1 MLIGAKTKEDC
12 LEKGCVTGGPEIME
26 ASELLYGILNDSY
39 QCSGTCLEREVNGQR
54 KTIRDIYWE
63 CKDLMERA
71 AKGGEKTE
79 FLTMSILEQTFRQA
93 SPLLLVR
100 LEDVAEGDGSQIQ
113 AVQRLKQIF
122 EDNPYKAIWRE
133 KSEKYRELLGK
144 LGFSIRETDYADL
157 TAIMDPLLDAFTL
170 YQGKN
175 HHYPPK
181 IHKVRAGVR
190 SARQPEIGRAV
201 CKYSSEKELV
211 DEVTKCGK
219 ESVIVFGAVEK
230 TNRQVGD
237 YFHQWYYGRVEERQ
251 ENIMRRDHIS
261 TEEYMDQVC
270 DYSRCVYL
278 CVKTG
283 ETIWLM
289 EMPYQTDYYGR
300 YDDPKSKYY
309 YGRRAGYAP
318 YEIFY
323 KEPPAVPAETTFL
336 AVPRM
341 GYLLSEL
348 MDDQQKIWFPVFI
361 EETIGKFFRTKEEPA
376 ADEWVLPEEATAV
389 TPGHC
394 GKETGAIVPVF
405 TNLPAVPQY
414 TYALRSPEEMFDDP
428 YMRELCHY
436 FQIRREDILDAPILP
451 SKCGTPED
459 YEDMIGKNLKKAY
472 SRVLAGKIAD
482 FLEGKWKVRGMILDR
497 IAADKGRIIKEAAEG
512 KYSSFTSIVVNGTPV
527 TDKDG
532 MPAMRRKNSWSMKT
546 SPIIIRT
553 APEDCIESPHIRRNT
568 TPRILWTGDI
578 PSGKAPVVW
587 KIRPKKATEYA
598 QMLNIPEK
606 ELPDLLK
613 LSDAISWFYKE
624 YKNALPADIRS
635 EYVYCDEEGE
645 KIHSV
650 YLPPLGDANICMTKR
665 TYKKYTGK
673 QKQE

>member
-1 MLIGAKTKEDC
+1 MLIGAKTKDDC
-12 LEKGCVTGGPEIME
+12 LGKGLITGGPEIME

-100 LEDVAEGDGSQIQ
+100 LEDVAEGDSPQIQ

-122 EDNPYKAIWRE
+122 KDNPYKTIWRE
-133 KSEKYRELLGK
+133 KSEKYREFLEK
-144 LGFSIRETDYADL
+144 LGFSIQEIDYADL

-181 IHKVRAGVR
+181 IHKVRTGVR
-190 SARQPEIGRAV
+190 SAMQPEIGRAV
-201 CKYSSEKELV
+201 CKYHSEKELV
-211 DEVTKCGK
+211 DEVARCGK

-251 ENIMRRDHIS
+251 ENTMRHDHINA
-261 TEEYMDQVC
+261 EEYMDQVC
-270 DYSRCVYL
+270 DRSRRVYL
-278 CVKTG
+278 CVKSG

-300 YDDPKSKYY
+300 YDDPTSKYY

-323 KEPPAVPAETTFL
+323 KEPPAAPAETTFL
-336 AVPRM
+336 AVQRK

-361 EETIGKFFRTKEEPA
+361 EETIGKFFRTKEELA
-376 ADEWVLPEEATAV
+376 ADKWVLPEEAAAV

-394 GKETGAIVPVF
+394 GKETKTIVPSF
-405 TNLPAVPQY
+405 MDLPAVPQY
-414 TYALRSPEEMFDDP
+414 TYVLRSPGEMFQEP

-436 FQIRREDILDAPILP
+436 FQICREDILDVPILP
-451 SKCGTPED
+451 LECGTPEA
-459 YEDMIGKNLKKAY
+459 YEEMIGKNLRKAY

-482 FLEGKWKVRGMILDR
+482 FLDGKWGVRSMVLDR
-497 IAADKGRIIKEAAEG
+497 ISMDKSRIVKEAVEG
-512 KYSSFTSIVVNGTPV
+512 KYASFMSIVVDGTPV

-532 MPAMRRKNSWSMKT
+532 KPAMHRKNSWSMET
-546 SPIIIRT
+546 SPIMVHT
-553 APEDCIESPHIRRNT
+553 ALEDCIESSLIRRNI

-587 KIRPKKATEYA
+587 KIRPRKAAEYA
-598 QMLNIPEK
+598 QLLNIPEK
-606 ELPDLLK
+606 ELPEILR
-613 LSDAISWFYKE
+613 LSDALSWFYEE
-624 YKNALPADIRS
+624 YKNSLPADIRS
-635 EYVYCDEEGE
+635 ECTYCSKEGE

-650 YLPPLGDANICMTKR
+650 YLPPLGDVNICMTKR
-665 TYKKYTGK
+665 IHKKYVGK
-673 QKQE
+673 QRA